1 MSELLRLEKI
11 TKSFPSPSGGRI
23 DVLRGICLS
32 LEEGEIVSITG
43 RSGSGKSTLLSIA
56 ALLSSPDSGRII
68 YGGTDVSSFDER
80 GITALRAEKTGI
92 VFQSSLLLADFSA
105 LENAAMPMMIR
116 GMRRKEA
123 MEKAEKY
130 LAITGLLERKDH
142 RPAELSGGERQ
153 RTAIAR
159 ALSGGASVIFADEPT
174 GSLDERSAD
183 VVENLLFEAVRGEGR
198 GMILVTHN
206 TSLAGRA
213 DRRLVLSEGVLSDG

>member
-1 MSELLRLEKI
+1 MIFTLCH
-11 TKSFPSPSGGRI
+11 T
-23 DVLRGICLS
+23 CA
-32 LEEGEIVSITG
+32 
-43 RSGSGKSTLLSIA
+43 GS
-56 ALLSSPDSGRII
+56 
-68 YGGTDVSSFDER
+68 
-80 GITALRAEKTGI
+80 
-92 VFQSSLLLADFSA
+92 
-105 LENAAMPMMIR
+105 
-116 GMRRKEA
+116 
-123 MEKAEKY
+123 
-130 LAITGLLERKDH
+130 H
-142 RPAELSGGERQ
+142 LSGGERQ